1 MGAARIAE
9 TLPTTCS
16 SIPAC
21 PGCLRQILYA
31 DEADDPF
38 GVVHHDKQEWPVW
51 MGQSTAFPQR
61 SLDGSDPPAD
71 GDMGAHTEMGV
82 VYR

>member
-1 MGAARIAE
+1 
-9 TLPTTCS
+9 
-16 SIPAC
+16 
-21 PGCLRQILYA
+21 
-31 DEADDPF
+31 
-38 GVVHHDKQEWPVW
+38 

-61 SLDGSDPPAD
+61 SLAGSDPGVTPRAD